1 MEKTRLTRLKKV
13 MRVQSNSGKCQR
25 MQRFVK
31 KELDAMQIGYT
42 TDKIGNIYAT
52 KGNKDMY
59 PTMVCHM
66 DTVHDINDNAVVFQH
81 QDVLFA
87 IDTKT
92 YERYGIG
99 GDDKVGVFIT
109 LEMLRKFDNFK
120 AVFFVDE
127 EIGCVGSS
135 ACDIDYF
142 NDSTFVLQCD
152 RRGKSDFVTTIS
164 GTKLSDDTL
173 HNHIDDIIKKYDRKL
188 TSGGMTDVEQI
199 AEKTDVQVAN
209 MSCGYYDP
217 HSDNEYIKI
226 SEVFATAD
234 FCYEVLTKTDGTL
247 WRMPNADRFSYTY
260 GNRYGGWNYHY
271 DEWYDDEPT
280 YYNRYNP
287 ETNVMDKICVYTNK
301 PLTPEQLEMVTDD
314 DEDIQLSKINSC
326 SSKCEHK
333 HLEWFQHEKVYYCM
347 DCYQTFDENKN
358 LIYDD
363 YGY

>member
-1 MEKTRLTRLKKV
+1 MERQRLTRLKKV
-13 MRVQSNSGKCQR
+13 MRVQSNSGKCDR
-25 MQRFVK
+25 MQRFVM
-31 KELDAMQIGYT
+31 KELDAMDIDYSK
-42 TDKIGNIYAT
+42 DKIGNIYAT
-52 KGNKDMY
+52 KGNADMY

-66 DTVHDINDNAVVFQH
+66 DTVHNINDHAVVFQH

-87 IDTKT
+87 IDTKS

-99 GDDKVGVFIT
+99 GDDKVGVFVT
-109 LEMLRKFDNFK
+109 LEMLLKFDNFK

-127 EIGCVGSS
+127 EIGCIGSS
-135 ACDIDYF
+135 ACDF
-142 NDSTFVLQCD
+142 TFFEDSTFVLQCD

-164 GTKLSDDTL
+164 GTKLSNDEL
-173 HNHIDDIIKKYDRKL
+173 HNHIDDLLKKYDRKL

-234 FCYEVLTKTDGTL
+234 FCYEVLSKTDNQL
-247 WRMPNADRFSYTY
+247 WRMPNEDRFAYTY
-260 GNRYGGWNYHY
+260 GNRFGGYNYFHDDWY
-271 DEWYDDEPT
+271 DEDETT
-280 YYNRYNP
+280 YYHRYNP
-287 ETNVMDKICVYTNK
+287 ETNQMDKVCAYTNQLLSVEEIENLNEDEEDK
-301 PLTPEQLEMVTDD
+301 ELTAMH
-314 DEDIQLSKINSC
+314 SC
-326 SSKCEHK
+326 QCKHK
-333 HLEWFQHEKVYYCM
+333 NLEWFKDEKVFYCM

-358 LIYDD
+358 IIQD